1 MAIQPLT
8 PMPAPPLPTDPEEV
22 FDEHAGTSLTAQVT
36 FTNEMNEEVIPGINA
51 AVAQVAADALYAG
64 QAADRAEA
72 VDTNVGAQVAA
83 ATAAANSAAASAT
96 AAESAQ
102 GSLGNLALIYA
113 IALAS

>member
-8 PMPAPPLPTDPEEV
+8 PLPTPPLPTDGEDA
-22 FDEHAGTSLTAQVT
+22 FDQHAGESLTAQVT
-36 FTNEMNEEVIPGINA
+36 FTNEMNANVIPGINA
-51 AVAQVAADALYAG
+51 AVQQVHDDAIYAG
-64 QAADRAEA
+64 QAAARAEA
-72 VDTNVGAQVAA
+72 VDTNVGEQVDAAHAYAVAA
-83 ATAAANSAAASAT
+83 QASAT